1 MLVLVV
7 SVRNRSTAPA
17 ECFGR
22 GGTLDAGVPVRP
34 VVAAGM
40 RDIAAPLH
48 GAGEGL
54 EADAAGAGSAVHLY
68 MYICFGDQAELRFLD
83 FLDYQYRGQGA
94 DGTRTAT
101 TEKAIH
107 DCLHFLCFFI
117 AFSQKILDI

>member
-22 GGTLDAGVPVRP
+22 DGTLDAGVPVRP

-40 RDIAAPLH
+40 RDIAPPLH

-54 EADAAGAGSAVHLY
+54 EADAAGAAGV
-68 MYICFGDQAELRFLD
+68 DVLD
-83 FLDYQYRGQGA
+83 A
-94 DGTRTAT
+94 DGAGQCPEETHT
-101 TEKAIH
+101 
-107 DCLHFLCFFI
+107 L
-117 AFSQKILDI
+117 